1 MSRKFFTP
9 LIAFIMC
16 LASCSFISKDF
27 DTSDKDN
34 LIIQLIT
41 YVLDQAHY
49 LDKDI
54 NDEFSEKVFKTF
66 IDNLDPSKRYFYAS
80 DIEEFSEYK
89 YLIDDAFKN
98 PNLDFFNLV
107 YNRYNIRLVESKSI
121 FELILS
127 QPFDFSKE
135 EIFESDFELLDFVQ
149 TKSELYERW
158 RKLLKTYVIENYHDE
173 IEDDLKKLE
182 KDSSFVVRK
191 PELIEKENRELLNE
205 TMLQNFKF
213 ISEEMQRSDWFSVYI
228 NSFVSQYDPNTSYLD
243 PESKD
248 RFDVDMSGNYAGIG
262 ARLQKKIDKV
272 EITEVI
278 SGGPAWRDNKLEKGD
293 AILKVRQDN
302 EEEPVSILNMRL
314 SEAVKLIKGK
324 KGTKVH
330 LTVKKVDGS
339 ISEITVKRDIV
350 LLEETYIK
358 SSFVQKDSS
367 IYGVINIPK
376 FYIDFDN
383 QSNRDAAKDLKIEI
397 ERLKEVGVQG
407 LIIDLRNNGGGSL
420 KTVVDMA
427 GMFIK
432 NGPVVQVKYFDKEK
446 QVLRDRDKNILWK
459 GPLVILVNEG
469 SASASEILA
478 AAMQDYKRAII
489 IGGNQTWG
497 KGTVQTVFPLNR
509 MVRGNTNGDLGALR
523 YTTQKYYRINGG
535 SVQLEGVKSDINV
548 PYRYKYLEF
557 GEKDSENPLK
567 WDEIDKVE
575 FTPWN
580 SNFDF
585 EEAINKS
592 KLRMASN
599 EYLKLIDEN
608 AKWIKFIRDNKIINL
623 NYEKFKLEINENLTK
638 TEKFKILNDYSM
650 NYNFK
655 SLPYEIDLIKNDS
668 VLGLKRKRWHASLNK
683 DLYIDE
689 ALNVLSDLRFSIHNK
704 PENEPTEFDARYG
717 NEPGD
722 GIVSGSVL
730 RPGGDG
736 LIFLSTS
743 TNIQTT
749 NN

>member
-1 MSRKFFTP
+1 MSNNLFTL

-16 LASCSFISKDF
+16 LASCSFVSKDF

-49 LDKDI
+49 LDKEI
-54 NDEFSEKVFKTF
+54 NDEFSEKVFYTF
-66 IDNLDPSKRYFYAS
+66 LENLDPYKRYFYAS
-80 DIEEFSEYK
+80 DIEEFSKYK

-98 PNLDFFNLV
+98 PNLDFFELV
-107 YNRYNIRLVESKSI
+107 YKRYTKRMLESEKI
-121 FELILS
+121 FNDILS
-127 QPFDFSKE
+127 KPFDFNKDE
-135 EIFESDFELLDFVQ
+135 VCECDFEELDYVK
-149 TKSELYERW
+149 TKDQLFDRW
-158 RKLLKTYVIENYHDE
+158 RKLLKIYVIENYHNE
-173 IEDDLKKLE
+173 IEDDLRKS
-182 KDSSFVVRK
+182 KDDSDFILRNPV
-191 PELIEKENRELLNE
+191 LIEKKTRESLKE
-205 TMLQNFKF
+205 TMQQNYAF

-278 SGGPAWRDNKLEKGD
+278 SGGPAWRDNILEKGD

-302 EEEPVSILNMRL
+302 EDEPIGILNMRL

-330 LTVKKVDGS
+330 LTVKKVDGTVT
-339 ISEITVKRDIV
+339 EVTVKRDIV

-358 SSFVQKDSS
+358 SSIVEKDNNT
-367 IYGVINIPK
+367 YGLINIPK

-383 QSNRDAAKDLKIEI
+383 QSNRDASKDLRTEI
-397 ERLKEVGVQG
+397 ERLKEQGIQG
-407 LIIDLRNNGGGSL
+407 LVIDLRNNGGGAL

-446 QVLRDRDKNILWK
+446 QVLSDRDRSVLWT

-497 KGTVQTVFPLNR
+497 KGTVQNVFPLNR

-557 GEKDSENPLK
+557 GEKDSENPLQ

-575 FTPWN
+575 FDTWN
-580 SNFDF
+580 SNFNF
-585 EEAINKS
+585 EEAITKSNK
-592 KLRMASN
+592 RMADN
-599 EYLKLIDEN
+599 KYLKLVDEN
-608 AKWIKFIRDNKIINL
+608 AKWIKSVRDNKLINL
-623 NYEKFKLEINENLTK
+623 NYDKFKLESEENSSI
-638 TEKFKILNDYSM
+638 TEKFKALNDYSM
-650 NYNFK
+650 NYSFK

-668 VLGLKRKRWHASLNK
+668 VLGLKRERWHKSLNK
-683 DLYIDE
+683 DFYIDE
-689 ALNVLSDLRFSIHNK
+689 ALNVLSDLRFSYLDN
-704 PENEPTEFDARYG
+704 
-717 NEPGD
+717 
-722 GIVSGSVL
+722 
-730 RPGGDG
+730 
-736 LIFLSTS
+736 
-743 TNIQTT
+743 
-749 NN
+749 

>member
-1 MSRKFFTP
+1 MSKNLFTL

-16 LASCSFISKDF
+16 LASCSFVSKDF

-49 LDKDI
+49 LDKEI
-54 NDEFSEKVFKTF
+54 NDEFSEKVFDTF
-66 IDNLDPSKRYFYAS
+66 LENLDPYKRYFYAS
-80 DIEEFSEYK
+80 DIEEFSKYK

-98 PNLDFFNLV
+98 PNLDFFELV
-107 YNRYNIRLVESKSI
+107 YKRYTKRMLESEKI
-121 FELILS
+121 FNDILS
-127 QPFDFSKE
+127 KPFDFNKNE
-135 EIFESDFELLDFVQ
+135 VCECDFEELDYVK
-149 TKSELYERW
+149 TKDQLFDRW
-158 RKLLKTYVIENYHDE
+158 RKLLKIYVIENYHNE
-173 IEDDLKKLE
+173 IEDDLRKSKE
-182 KDSSFVVRK
+182 DSDFILRNPV
-191 PELIEKENRELLNE
+191 LIEKKTRETLKE
-205 TMLQNFKF
+205 TMQQNYAF

-278 SGGPAWRDNKLEKGD
+278 SGGPAWRDNSLEKGD
-293 AILKVRQDN
+293 AILKVRQDD
-302 EEEPVSILNMRL
+302 EDEPVGILNMRL
-314 SEAVKLIKGK
+314 GEAVKLIKGK

-339 ISEITVKRDIV
+339 VTEVTVKRDIV

-358 SSFVQKDSS
+358 SSIVEKDNNT
-367 IYGVINIPK
+367 YGLINIPK

-383 QSNRDAAKDLKIEI
+383 QSNRDAAKDLRTEI
-397 ERLKEVGVQG
+397 ERLKEEGIQG
-407 LIIDLRNNGGGSL
+407 LVIDLRNNGGGAL

-446 QVLRDRDKNILWK
+446 QVLSDRDRSVLWT

-497 KGTVQTVFPLNR
+497 KGTVQNVFPLNR

-557 GEKDSENPLK
+557 GEKDSENPLQ

-575 FTPWN
+575 FDTWN
-580 SNFDF
+580 SNFNF
-585 EEAINKS
+585 EEAITKSNK
-592 KLRMASN
+592 RMANN
-599 EYLKLIDEN
+599 EYLKLVDEN
-608 AKWIKFIRDNKIINL
+608 AKWIKSVRDNKLINL
-623 NYEKFKLEINENLTK
+623 NYDKFKLELEENSSI
-638 TEKFKILNDYSM
+638 TEKFKALNDYSM

-655 SLPYEIDLIKNDS
+655 SLPYELDLIKNDS
-668 VLGLKRKRWHASLNK
+668 VLGLKRERWHKSLNK
-683 DLYIDE
+683 DFYIDE
-689 ALNVLSDLRFSIHNK
+689 ALNVLSDLRFSYLDN
-704 PENEPTEFDARYG
+704 
-717 NEPGD
+717 
-722 GIVSGSVL
+722 
-730 RPGGDG
+730 
-736 LIFLSTS
+736 
-743 TNIQTT
+743 
-749 NN
+749 

>member
-1 MSRKFFTP
+1 
-9 LIAFIMC
+9 MC
-16 LASCSFISKDF
+16 LASCSFVSKDF

-49 LDKDI
+49 LDKEI
-54 NDEFSEKVFKTF
+54 NDEFSEKVFDTF
-66 IDNLDPSKRYFYAS
+66 LENLDPYKRYFYAS
-80 DIEEFSEYK
+80 DIEEFSKYK

-98 PNLDFFNLV
+98 PNLDFFELV
-107 YNRYNIRLVESKSI
+107 YKRYTKRMLESEKI
-121 FELILS
+121 FNDILS
-127 QPFDFSKE
+127 KPFDFNKNE
-135 EIFESDFELLDFVQ
+135 VCECDFEELDYVK
-149 TKSELYERW
+149 TKDQLFDRW
-158 RKLLKTYVIENYHDE
+158 RKLLKIYVIENYHNE
-173 IEDDLKKLE
+173 IEDDLRKSKE
-182 KDSSFVVRK
+182 DSDFILRNPV
-191 PELIEKENRELLNE
+191 LIEKKTRETLKE
-205 TMLQNFKF
+205 TMQQNYAF

-278 SGGPAWRDNKLEKGD
+278 SGGPAWRDNILEKGD
-293 AILKVRQDN
+293 AILKVRQDK
-302 EEEPVSILNMRL
+302 EDEPVGILNMRL

-330 LTVKKVDGS
+330 LTVKKVDGTVT
-339 ISEITVKRDIV
+339 EVTVKRDIV

-358 SSFVQKDSS
+358 SSIVEKDNNT
-367 IYGVINIPK
+367 YGLINIPK

-383 QSNRDAAKDLKIEI
+383 QSNRDAAKDLRTEI
-397 ERLKEVGVQG
+397 ERLKEQGIQG
-407 LIIDLRNNGGGSL
+407 LVIDLRNNGGGAL

-446 QVLRDRDKNILWK
+446 QVLSDRDRSVLWT

-497 KGTVQTVFPLNR
+497 KGTVQNVFPLNR

-557 GEKDSENPLK
+557 GEKDSENPLQ
-567 WDEIDKVE
+567 WDEIDEVE
-575 FTPWN
+575 FDTWN
-580 SNFDF
+580 SNFNF
-585 EEAINKS
+585 EEAITKSNK
-592 KLRMASN
+592 RMANN
-599 EYLKLIDEN
+599 EYLKLVDEN
-608 AKWIKFIRDNKIINL
+608 AKWIKSVRDNKLINL
-623 NYEKFKLEINENLTK
+623 NYDKFKSELEENSSI
-638 TEKFKILNDYSM
+638 TEKFKALNDYSM
-650 NYNFK
+650 NYSFK
-655 SLPYEIDLIKNDS
+655 SLPYELDLIKNDS
-668 VLGLKRKRWHASLNK
+668 VLGLKRERWHKSLNK
-683 DLYIDE
+683 DFYIDE
-689 ALNVLSDLRFSIHNK
+689 ALNVLSDLRFSYLDN
-704 PENEPTEFDARYG
+704 
-717 NEPGD
+717 
-722 GIVSGSVL
+722 
-730 RPGGDG
+730 
-736 LIFLSTS
+736 
-743 TNIQTT
+743 
-749 NN
+749 

>member
-1 MSRKFFTP
+1 MSKNLFTL

-16 LASCSFISKDF
+16 LASCSFVSKDF

-49 LDKDI
+49 LDKEI
-54 NDEFSEKVFKTF
+54 NDEFSEKVFDTF
-66 IDNLDPSKRYFYAS
+66 LENLDPYKRYFYAS
-80 DIEEFSEYK
+80 DIEEFSKYK

-98 PNLDFFNLV
+98 PNLDFFELV
-107 YNRYNIRLVESKSI
+107 YKRYTKRMLESEKI
-121 FELILS
+121 FNDILS
-127 QPFDFSKE
+127 KPFDFNKNE
-135 EIFESDFELLDFVQ
+135 VCECDFEELDYVK
-149 TKSELYERW
+149 TKDQLFDRW
-158 RKLLKTYVIENYHDE
+158 RKLLKIYVIENYHNE
-173 IEDDLKKLE
+173 IEDDLRKSKE
-182 KDSSFVVRK
+182 DSDFILRNPV
-191 PELIEKENRELLNE
+191 LIEKKTRETLKE
-205 TMLQNFKF
+205 TMQQNYAF

-278 SGGPAWRDNKLEKGD
+278 SGGPAWRDNILEKGD
-293 AILKVRQDN
+293 AILKVRQDK
-302 EEEPVSILNMRL
+302 EDEPVGILNMRL

-330 LTVKKVDGS
+330 LTVKKVDGTVT
-339 ISEITVKRDIV
+339 EVTVKRDIV

-358 SSFVQKDSS
+358 SSIVEKDNNTYGL
-367 IYGVINIPK
+367 IYIPK

-383 QSNRDAAKDLKIEI
+383 QSNRDAAKDLRTEI
-397 ERLKEVGVQG
+397 ERLKEQGIQG
-407 LIIDLRNNGGGSL
+407 LVIDLRNNGGGAL

-446 QVLRDRDKNILWK
+446 QVLSDRDRSVLWT

-497 KGTVQTVFPLNR
+497 KGTVQNVFPLNR

-557 GEKDSENPLK
+557 GEKDSENPLQ

-575 FTPWN
+575 FDTWN
-580 SNFDF
+580 SNFNF
-585 EEAINKS
+585 EEAITKSNK
-592 KLRMASN
+592 RMANN
-599 EYLKLIDEN
+599 EYLKLVDEN
-608 AKWIKFIRDNKIINL
+608 AKWIKSVRDNKLINL
-623 NYEKFKLEINENLTK
+623 NYDKFKLELEENSSI
-638 TEKFKILNDYSM
+638 TEKFKALNDYSM
-650 NYNFK
+650 NYSFK
-655 SLPYEIDLIKNDS
+655 SLPYELDLIKNDS
-668 VLGLKRKRWHASLNK
+668 VLGLKRERWHKSLNK
-683 DLYIDE
+683 DFYIDE
-689 ALNVLSDLRFSIHNK
+689 ALNVLSDLRFSYLDN
-704 PENEPTEFDARYG
+704 
-717 NEPGD
+717 
-722 GIVSGSVL
+722 
-730 RPGGDG
+730 
-736 LIFLSTS
+736 
-743 TNIQTT
+743 
-749 NN
+749 

>member
-1 MSRKFFTP
+1 MSKNLFTL

-16 LASCSFISKDF
+16 LASCSFVSKDF

-49 LDKDI
+49 LDKEI
-54 NDEFSEKVFKTF
+54 NDEFSEKVFDTF
-66 IDNLDPSKRYFYAS
+66 LENLDPYKRYFYAS
-80 DIEEFSEYK
+80 DIEEFSKYK

-98 PNLDFFNLV
+98 PNLDFFELV
-107 YNRYNIRLVESKSI
+107 YKRYTKRMLESEKI
-121 FELILS
+121 FNDILS
-127 QPFDFSKE
+127 KPFDFNKDE
-135 EIFESDFELLDFVQ
+135 VCECDFEELDYVK
-149 TKSELYERW
+149 TKDQLFDRW
-158 RKLLKTYVIENYHDE
+158 RKLLKIYVIENYHNE
-173 IEDDLKKLE
+173 IEDDLRKSKE
-182 KDSSFVVRK
+182 DSDFILRNPV
-191 PELIEKENRELLNE
+191 LIEKKTRETLKE
-205 TMLQNFKF
+205 TMQQNYAFM
-213 ISEEMQRSDWFSVYI
+213 SEEMQRSDWFSVYI

-278 SGGPAWRDNKLEKGD
+278 SGGPAWRDNSLEKGD
-293 AILKVRQDN
+293 AILKVRQDD
-302 EEEPVSILNMRL
+302 EDEPVGILNMRL
-314 SEAVKLIKGK
+314 GEAVKLIKGK

-339 ISEITVKRDIV
+339 VTEVTVKRDIV

-358 SSFVQKDSS
+358 SSIVEKDNNT
-367 IYGVINIPK
+367 YGLINIPK

-383 QSNRDAAKDLKIEI
+383 QSNRDAAKDLRTEI
-397 ERLKEVGVQG
+397 ERLKEEGIQG
-407 LIIDLRNNGGGSL
+407 LVIDLRNNGGGAL

-446 QVLRDRDKNILWK
+446 QVLSDRDRSVLWT

-497 KGTVQTVFPLNR
+497 KGTVQNVFPLNR

-557 GEKDSENPLK
+557 GEKDSENPLQ

-575 FTPWN
+575 FDTWN
-580 SNFDF
+580 SNFNF
-585 EEAINKS
+585 EEAITKSNK
-592 KLRMASN
+592 RMANN
-599 EYLKLIDEN
+599 EYLKLVDEN
-608 AKWIKFIRDNKIINL
+608 AKWIKSVRDNKLINL
-623 NYEKFKLEINENLTK
+623 NYDKFKLELEENSSI
-638 TEKFKILNDYSM
+638 TEKFKALNDYSM

-655 SLPYEIDLIKNDS
+655 SLPYELDLIKNDS
-668 VLGLKRKRWHASLNK
+668 VLGLKRERWHKSLNK
-683 DLYIDE
+683 DFYIDE
-689 ALNVLSDLRFSIHNK
+689 ALNVLSDLRFSYLDN
-704 PENEPTEFDARYG
+704 
-717 NEPGD
+717 
-722 GIVSGSVL
+722 
-730 RPGGDG
+730 
-736 LIFLSTS
+736 
-743 TNIQTT
+743 
-749 NN
+749 

>member
-1 MSRKFFTP
+1 MSKNLFTL

-16 LASCSFISKDF
+16 LASCSFVSKDF

-49 LDKDI
+49 LDKEI
-54 NDEFSEKVFKTF
+54 NDEFSEKVFDTF
-66 IDNLDPSKRYFYAS
+66 LENLDPYKRYFYAS
-80 DIEEFSEYK
+80 DIEEFSKYK

-98 PNLDFFNLV
+98 PNLDFFELV
-107 YNRYNIRLVESKSI
+107 YKRYTKRMLESEKI
-121 FELILS
+121 FNDILS
-127 QPFDFSKE
+127 KPFDFNKNE
-135 EIFESDFELLDFVQ
+135 VCECDFEELDYVK
-149 TKSELYERW
+149 TKDQLFDRW
-158 RKLLKTYVIENYHDE
+158 RKLLKIYVIENYHNE
-173 IEDDLKKLE
+173 IEDDL
-182 KDSSFVVRK
+182 RK
-191 PELIEKENRELLNE
+191 SKEDTDFSIRSPNLIEKKTRETLKE
-205 TMLQNFKF
+205 TMQQNYAF

-278 SGGPAWRDNKLEKGD
+278 SGGPAWRDNILEKGD
-293 AILKVRQDN
+293 AILKVRQDK
-302 EEEPVSILNMRL
+302 EDEPVGILNMRL

-330 LTVKKVDGS
+330 LTVKKVDGTVT
-339 ISEITVKRDIV
+339 EVTVKRDIV

-358 SSFVQKDSS
+358 SSIVEKDNNT
-367 IYGVINIPK
+367 YGLINIPK

-383 QSNRDAAKDLKIEI
+383 QSNRDAAKDLRTEI
-397 ERLKEVGVQG
+397 ERLKEQGIQG
-407 LIIDLRNNGGGSL
+407 LVIDLRNNGGGAL

-446 QVLRDRDKNILWK
+446 QVLSDRDRSVLWT

-497 KGTVQTVFPLNR
+497 KGTVQNVFPLNR

-557 GEKDSENPLK
+557 GEKDSENPLQ

-575 FTPWN
+575 FDTWN
-580 SNFDF
+580 SNFNF
-585 EEAINKS
+585 EEAITKSNK
-592 KLRMASN
+592 RMANN
-599 EYLKLIDEN
+599 EYLKLVDEN
-608 AKWIKFIRDNKIINL
+608 AKWIKSVRDNKLINL
-623 NYEKFKLEINENLTK
+623 NYDKFKLELEENSSI
-638 TEKFKILNDYSM
+638 TEKFKALNDYSM
-650 NYNFK
+650 NYSFK
-655 SLPYEIDLIKNDS
+655 SLPYELDLIKNDS
-668 VLGLKRKRWHASLNK
+668 VLGLKRERWHKSLNK
-683 DLYIDE
+683 DFYIDE
-689 ALNVLSDLRFSIHNK
+689 ALNVLSDLRFSYLDN
-704 PENEPTEFDARYG
+704 
-717 NEPGD
+717 
-722 GIVSGSVL
+722 
-730 RPGGDG
+730 
-736 LIFLSTS
+736 
-743 TNIQTT
+743 
-749 NN
+749 

>member
-1 MSRKFFTP
+1 MSKNLFTL

-16 LASCSFISKDF
+16 LASCSFVSKDF

-49 LDKDI
+49 LDKEI
-54 NDEFSEKVFKTF
+54 NDEFSEKVFDTF
-66 IDNLDPSKRYFYAS
+66 LENLDPYKRYFYAS
-80 DIEEFSEYK
+80 DIEEFSKYK

-98 PNLDFFNLV
+98 PNLDFFELV
-107 YNRYNIRLVESKSI
+107 YKRYSKRMLESEKI
-121 FELILS
+121 FNDILS
-127 QPFDFSKE
+127 KPFDFNKDE
-135 EIFESDFELLDFVQ
+135 VCECDFEELDYVK
-149 TKSELYERW
+149 TKDQLFDRW
-158 RKLLKTYVIENYHDE
+158 RKLLKIYVIENYHNE
-173 IEDDLKKLE
+173 IEDDLRKSKE
-182 KDSSFVVRK
+182 DSDFILRNPV
-191 PELIEKENRELLNE
+191 LIEKKTRETLKE
-205 TMLQNFKF
+205 TMQQNYAF

-278 SGGPAWRDNKLEKGD
+278 SGGPAWRDNILEKGD

-302 EEEPVSILNMRL
+302 EDEPVGILNMRL

-330 LTVKKVDGS
+330 LTVKKVDGTVT
-339 ISEITVKRDIV
+339 EVTVKRDIV

-358 SSFVQKDSS
+358 SSIVEKDNNT
-367 IYGVINIPK
+367 YGLINIPK

-383 QSNRDAAKDLKIEI
+383 QSNRDAAKDLRTEI
-397 ERLKEVGVQG
+397 ERLKEQGIQG
-407 LIIDLRNNGGGSL
+407 LVIDLRNNGGGAL

-446 QVLRDRDKNILWK
+446 QVLSDRDRSVLWT

-497 KGTVQTVFPLNR
+497 KGTVQNVFPLNR

-557 GEKDSENPLK
+557 GEKDSENPLQ

-575 FTPWN
+575 FDTWN
-580 SNFDF
+580 SNFNF
-585 EEAINKS
+585 EEAITKSNK
-592 KLRMASN
+592 RMANN
-599 EYLKLIDEN
+599 EYLKLVDEN
-608 AKWIKFIRDNKIINL
+608 AKWIKSVRDNKLINL
-623 NYEKFKLEINENLTK
+623 NYDKFKLELEENSSI
-638 TEKFKILNDYSM
+638 TEKFKALNDYSM
-650 NYNFK
+650 NYSFK
-655 SLPYEIDLIKNDS
+655 SLPYELDLIKNDS
-668 VLGLKRKRWHASLNK
+668 VLGLKRERWHKSLNK
-683 DLYIDE
+683 DFYIDE
-689 ALNVLSDLRFSIHNK
+689 ALNVLSDLRFSYLDN
-704 PENEPTEFDARYG
+704 
-717 NEPGD
+717 
-722 GIVSGSVL
+722 
-730 RPGGDG
+730 
-736 LIFLSTS
+736 
-743 TNIQTT
+743 
-749 NN
+749 

>member
-1 MSRKFFTP
+1 MSKNLFTL

-16 LASCSFISKDF
+16 LASCSFVSKDF

-49 LDKDI
+49 LDKEI
-54 NDEFSEKVFKTF
+54 NNEFSEKVFDTF
-66 IDNLDPSKRYFYAS
+66 LENLDPYKRYFYAS
-80 DIEEFSEYK
+80 DIEEFSKYK

-98 PNLDFFNLV
+98 PNLDFFELV
-107 YNRYNIRLVESKSI
+107 YKRYTKRMLESEKI
-121 FELILS
+121 FNDILS
-127 QPFDFSKE
+127 RPFDFNKNE
-135 EIFESDFELLDFVQ
+135 VCECDFEELDYVK
-149 TKSELYERW
+149 TKDQLFDRW
-158 RKLLKTYVIENYHDE
+158 RKLLKIYVIENYHNE
-173 IEDDLKKLE
+173 IEDDL
-182 KDSSFVVRK
+182 RK
-191 PELIEKENRELLNE
+191 SKEDTDFSIRSPNLIEKKTRETLKE
-205 TMLQNFKF
+205 TMQQNYAF

-278 SGGPAWRDNKLEKGD
+278 SGGPAWRDNILEKGD

-302 EEEPVSILNMRL
+302 EDEPIGILNMRL

-330 LTVKKVDGS
+330 LTVKKVDGTVT
-339 ISEITVKRDIV
+339 EVTVKRDIV

-358 SSFVQKDSS
+358 SSIVEKDNNT
-367 IYGVINIPK
+367 YGLINIPK

-383 QSNRDAAKDLKIEI
+383 QSNRDAAKDLRTEI
-397 ERLKEVGVQG
+397 ERLKEQGIQG
-407 LIIDLRNNGGGSL
+407 LVIDLRNNGGGAL

-446 QVLRDRDKNILWK
+446 QVLSDRDRSVLWT

-497 KGTVQTVFPLNR
+497 KGTVQNVFPLNR

-557 GEKDSENPLK
+557 GEKDSENPLQ

-575 FTPWN
+575 FDTWN
-580 SNFDF
+580 SNFNF
-585 EEAINKS
+585 EEAITKSNK
-592 KLRMASN
+592 RMANN
-599 EYLKLIDEN
+599 EYLKLVDEN
-608 AKWIKFIRDNKIINL
+608 AKWIKSVRDNKLINL
-623 NYEKFKLEINENLTK
+623 NYDKFKLELEENSSI
-638 TEKFKILNDYSM
+638 TEKFKALNDYSM
-650 NYNFK
+650 NYSFK
-655 SLPYEIDLIKNDS
+655 SLPYELDLIKNDS
-668 VLGLKRKRWHASLNK
+668 VLGLKRERWHKSLNK
-683 DLYIDE
+683 DFYIDE
-689 ALNVLSDLRFSIHNK
+689 ALNVLSDLRFSYLDN
-704 PENEPTEFDARYG
+704 
-717 NEPGD
+717 
-722 GIVSGSVL
+722 
-730 RPGGDG
+730 
-736 LIFLSTS
+736 
-743 TNIQTT
+743 
-749 NN
+749 

>member
-1 MSRKFFTP
+1 MKNNLFTS

-16 LASCSFISKDF
+16 LASCSFVPKDF

-34 LIIQLIT
+34 LVIQLIT

-49 LDKDI
+49 LDKEI
-54 NDEFSEKVFKTF
+54 NDEFSEKVFNKF
-66 IDNLDPSKRYFYAS
+66 LENIDPYKRYFYS
-80 DIEEFSEYK
+80 YDIEEFSEYK
-89 YLIDDAFKN
+89 YSIDDAFKN
-98 PNLDFFNLV
+98 PNLDFFELV
-107 YNRYNIRLVESKSI
+107 YARFMQRMSESEKI
-121 FELILS
+121 FNKILS
-127 QPFDFSKE
+127 KPFDFSKDE
-135 EIFESDFELLDFVQ
+135 VFESDFKALDYVQ
-149 TKSELYERW
+149 SKTELYDRW
-158 RKLLKTYVIENYHDE
+158 RKLLKIYVIENYHNE
-173 IEDDLKKLE
+173 VEDDLKKIESDSTFQVRNKE
-182 KDSSFVVRK
+182 K
-191 PELIEKENRELLNE
+191 IEKETRESLIE
-205 TMLQNFKF
+205 TMNQNYRFVA
-213 ISEEMQRSDWFSVYI
+213 EEMERSDWLSIYI

-248 RFDVDMSGNYAGIG
+248 RFDIDMSGNYAGIG

-278 SGGPAWRDNKLEKGD
+278 SGGPVWRDNILEKGD
-293 AILKVRQDN
+293 AILKVRQDDEQEAVN
-302 EEEPVSILNMRL
+302 ILTMRL

-339 ISEITVKRDIV
+339 ISEVTVKRDIV
-350 LLEETYIK
+350 QLEETYIK
-358 SSFVQKDSS
+358 STIVEKDNNE
-367 IYGVINIPK
+367 YGIINIPK

-383 QSNRDAAKDLKIEI
+383 QSNRDAAKDLRIEI
-397 ERLKEVGVQG
+397 GRLKEQG
-407 LIIDLRNNGGGSL
+407 IKGLVIDLRNNGGGAL

-446 QVLRDRDKNILWK
+446 QILSDRDRSILWT

-497 KGTVQTVFPLNR
+497 KGTVQNVFPLNR

-548 PYRYKYLEF
+548 PYRYKYLDF

-567 WDEIDKVE
+567 WDEIDDVDY
-575 FTPWN
+575 TIWQ

-585 EEAINKS
+585 NEAITKS
-592 KLRMASN
+592 KERMSNN

-608 AKWIKFIRDNKIINL
+608 AKWIKSVRDDKLINL
-623 NYEKFKLEINENLTK
+623 NYDKFKKRLEENSLKTK
-638 TEKFKILNDYSM
+638 KFKALNDFSM
-650 NYNFK
+650 TYTFK
-655 SLPYEIDLIKNDS
+655 SLPYEEDLIEKDS
-668 VLGLKRKRWHASLNK
+668 ILGIKRDRWHKSLNK

-689 ALNVLSDLRFSIHNK
+689 ALNVLSDLRFSYI
-704 PENEPTEFDARYG
+704 ED
-717 NEPGD
+717 
-722 GIVSGSVL
+722 
-730 RPGGDG
+730 
-736 LIFLSTS
+736 
-743 TNIQTT
+743 
-749 NN
+749 

>member
-1 MSRKFFTP
+1 MSKNLFTL

-16 LASCSFISKDF
+16 LASCSFVSKDF

-49 LDKDI
+49 LDKEI
-54 NDEFSEKVFKTF
+54 NDEFSEKVFDTF
-66 IDNLDPSKRYFYAS
+66 LENLDPYKRYFYAS
-80 DIEEFSEYK
+80 DIEEFSKYK

-98 PNLDFFNLV
+98 PNLDFFELV
-107 YNRYNIRLVESKSI
+107 YKRYTKRMLESEKI
-121 FELILS
+121 FNDILS
-127 QPFDFSKE
+127 KPFDFNKDE
-135 EIFESDFELLDFVQ
+135 VCECDFEELDYVK
-149 TKSELYERW
+149 TKDQLFDRW
-158 RKLLKTYVIENYHDE
+158 RKLLKIYVIENYHNE
-173 IEDDLKKLE
+173 IEDDLRKSKE
-182 KDSSFVVRK
+182 DSDFILRNPV
-191 PELIEKENRELLNE
+191 LIEKKTRETLKE
-205 TMLQNFKF
+205 TMQQNYAFM
-213 ISEEMQRSDWFSVYI
+213 SEEMQRSDWFSVYI

-278 SGGPAWRDNKLEKGD
+278 SGGPAWRDNSLEKGD
-293 AILKVRQDN
+293 AILKVRQDD
-302 EEEPVSILNMRL
+302 EDEPVGILNMRL
-314 SEAVKLIKGK
+314 GEAVKLIKGK

-339 ISEITVKRDIV
+339 VTEVTVKRDIV

-358 SSFVQKDSS
+358 SSIVEKDNNT
-367 IYGVINIPK
+367 YGLINIPK

-383 QSNRDAAKDLKIEI
+383 QSNRDAAKDLRTEI
-397 ERLKEVGVQG
+397 ERLKEQGIQG
-407 LIIDLRNNGGGSL
+407 LVIDLRNNGGGAL

-446 QVLRDRDKNILWK
+446 QVLSDRDRSVLWT

-497 KGTVQTVFPLNR
+497 KGTVQNVFPLNR

-557 GEKDSENPLK
+557 GEKDSENPLQ

-575 FTPWN
+575 FDTWN
-580 SNFDF
+580 SNFNF
-585 EEAINKS
+585 EEAITKSNK
-592 KLRMASN
+592 RMANN
-599 EYLKLIDEN
+599 EYLKLVDEN
-608 AKWIKFIRDNKIINL
+608 AKWIKSVRDNKLINL
-623 NYEKFKLEINENLTK
+623 NYDKFKLELEENSSI
-638 TEKFKILNDYSM
+638 TEKFKALNDYSM
-650 NYNFK
+650 NYSFK
-655 SLPYEIDLIKNDS
+655 SLPYELDLIKNDS
-668 VLGLKRKRWHASLNK
+668 VLGLKRERWHKSLNK
-683 DLYIDE
+683 DFYIDE
-689 ALNVLSDLRFSIHNK
+689 ALNVLSDLRFSYLDN
-704 PENEPTEFDARYG
+704 
-717 NEPGD
+717 
-722 GIVSGSVL
+722 
-730 RPGGDG
+730 
-736 LIFLSTS
+736 
-743 TNIQTT
+743 
-749 NN
+749 

>member
-1 MSRKFFTP
+1 MSKNLFTL

-16 LASCSFISKDF
+16 LASCSFVSKDF

-49 LDKDI
+49 LDKEI
-54 NDEFSEKVFKTF
+54 NDEFSEKVFYTF
-66 IDNLDPSKRYFYAS
+66 LENLDPYKRYFYAS
-80 DIEEFSEYK
+80 DIEEFSKYK

-98 PNLDFFNLV
+98 PNLDFFELV
-107 YNRYNIRLVESKSI
+107 YKRYTKRMLESEKI
-121 FELILS
+121 FNDILS
-127 QPFDFSKE
+127 KPFDFNKDEVCECDFKE
-135 EIFESDFELLDFVQ
+135 LDYVK
-149 TKSELYERW
+149 TKDQLFDRW
-158 RKLLKTYVIENYHDE
+158 RKLLKIYVIENYHNE
-173 IEDDLKKLE
+173 IEDDLRKSNE
-182 KDSSFVVRK
+182 DSDFILRNPV
-191 PELIEKENRELLNE
+191 LIEEKTRESLKE
-205 TMLQNFKF
+205 TMQQNYSF

-278 SGGPAWRDNKLEKGD
+278 SGGPAWRDNILEKGD

-302 EEEPVSILNMRL
+302 EDEPVGILNMRL

-330 LTVKKVDGS
+330 LTVKKVDGTVT
-339 ISEITVKRDIV
+339 EVTVKRDIV

-358 SSFVQKDSS
+358 SSIVEKDNKT
-367 IYGVINIPK
+367 YGLINIPK

-383 QSNRDAAKDLKIEI
+383 QSNRDASKDLRTEI
-397 ERLKEVGVQG
+397 ERLKEQGIQG
-407 LIIDLRNNGGGSL
+407 LVIDLRNNGGGAL

-446 QVLRDRDKNILWK
+446 QVLSDRDRSVLWT

-497 KGTVQTVFPLNR
+497 KGTVQNVFPLNR

-557 GEKDSENPLK
+557 GEKDSENPLQ

-575 FTPWN
+575 FDTWN
-580 SNFDF
+580 SNFNF
-585 EEAINKS
+585 EEAITKSNK
-592 KLRMASN
+592 RMANN
-599 EYLKLIDEN
+599 EYLKLVDEN
-608 AKWIKFIRDNKIINL
+608 AKWIKSVRDNKLINL
-623 NYEKFKLEINENLTK
+623 NYDKFKLELEENSSI
-638 TEKFKILNDYSM
+638 TEKFKALNDYSM
-650 NYNFK
+650 NYSFK
-655 SLPYEIDLIKNDS
+655 SLPYELDLIKNDS
-668 VLGLKRKRWHASLNK
+668 VLGLKRERWHMSLNK
-683 DLYIDE
+683 DFYIDE
-689 ALNVLSDLRFSIHNK
+689 ALNVLSDLRFSYLDN
-704 PENEPTEFDARYG
+704 
-717 NEPGD
+717 
-722 GIVSGSVL
+722 
-730 RPGGDG
+730 
-736 LIFLSTS
+736 
-743 TNIQTT
+743 
-749 NN
+749 

>member
-1 MSRKFFTP
+1 MSKNLFTL

-16 LASCSFISKDF
+16 LASCSFVSKDF

-49 LDKDI
+49 LDKEI
-54 NDEFSEKVFKTF
+54 NDEFSEKVFYTF
-66 IDNLDPSKRYFYAS
+66 LENLDPYKRYFYAS
-80 DIEEFSEYK
+80 DIEEFSKYK

-98 PNLDFFNLV
+98 PNLDFFELV
-107 YNRYNIRLVESKSI
+107 YKRYTKRMLESEKI
-121 FELILS
+121 FNDILS
-127 QPFDFSKE
+127 KPFDFNKDE
-135 EIFESDFELLDFVQ
+135 VCECDFEELDYVK
-149 TKSELYERW
+149 TKDQLFDRW
-158 RKLLKTYVIENYHDE
+158 RKLLKIYVIENYHNE
-173 IEDDLKKLE
+173 IEDDLRKSKE
-182 KDSSFVVRK
+182 DSDFILRNPV
-191 PELIEKENRELLNE
+191 LIEKKTRETLKE
-205 TMLQNFKF
+205 TMQQNYAF

-278 SGGPAWRDNKLEKGD
+278 SGGPAWRDNILEKGD

-302 EEEPVSILNMRL
+302 EDEPVGILNMRL

-330 LTVKKVDGS
+330 LTVKKVDGTVT
-339 ISEITVKRDIV
+339 EVTVKRDIV

-358 SSFVQKDSS
+358 SSIVEKDNNT
-367 IYGVINIPK
+367 YGLINIPK

-383 QSNRDAAKDLKIEI
+383 QSNRDAAKDLRTEI
-397 ERLKEVGVQG
+397 ERLKEQGIQG
-407 LIIDLRNNGGGSL
+407 LVIDLRNNGGGAL

-446 QVLRDRDKNILWK
+446 QVLSDRDRSVLWT

-497 KGTVQTVFPLNR
+497 KGTVQNVFPLNR

-557 GEKDSENPLK
+557 GEKDSENPLQ

-575 FTPWN
+575 FDTWN
-580 SNFDF
+580 SNFNF
-585 EEAINKS
+585 EEAITKSNK
-592 KLRMASN
+592 RMANN
-599 EYLKLIDEN
+599 EYLKLVDEN
-608 AKWIKFIRDNKIINL
+608 AKWIKSVRDNKLINL
-623 NYEKFKLEINENLTK
+623 NYDKFKLELEENSSI
-638 TEKFKILNDYSM
+638 TEKFKALNDYSM
-650 NYNFK
+650 NYSFK
-655 SLPYEIDLIKNDS
+655 SLPYELDLIKNDS
-668 VLGLKRKRWHASLNK
+668 VLGLKRERWHKSLNK
-683 DLYIDE
+683 DFYIDE
-689 ALNVLSDLRFSIHNK
+689 ALNVLSDLRFSYLDN
-704 PENEPTEFDARYG
+704 
-717 NEPGD
+717 
-722 GIVSGSVL
+722 
-730 RPGGDG
+730 
-736 LIFLSTS
+736 
-743 TNIQTT
+743 
-749 NN
+749 

>member
-1 MSRKFFTP
+1 MSKNLFTL

-16 LASCSFISKDF
+16 LASCSFVSKDF

-49 LDKDI
+49 LDKEV
-54 NDEFSEKVFKTF
+54 NDEFSEKVFDTF
-66 IDNLDPSKRYFYAS
+66 LENLDPYKRYFYAS
-80 DIEEFSEYK
+80 DIEEFSKYK

-98 PNLDFFNLV
+98 PNLDFFELV
-107 YNRYNIRLVESKSI
+107 YKRYTKRMLESEKI
-121 FELILS
+121 FNDILS
-127 QPFDFSKE
+127 KPFDFNKNE
-135 EIFESDFELLDFVQ
+135 VCECDFEELDYVK
-149 TKSELYERW
+149 TKDQLFDRW
-158 RKLLKTYVIENYHDE
+158 RKLLKIYVIENYHSE
-173 IEDDLKKLE
+173 IEDDLRKSKE
-182 KDSSFVVRK
+182 DSDFILRNPV
-191 PELIEKENRELLNE
+191 LIEKKTRETLKE
-205 TMLQNFKF
+205 TMQQNYAF

-278 SGGPAWRDNKLEKGD
+278 SGGPAWRDNSLEKGD
-293 AILKVRQDN
+293 AILKVRQDD
-302 EEEPVSILNMRL
+302 EDEPVGILNMRL
-314 SEAVKLIKGK
+314 GEAVKLIKGK

-339 ISEITVKRDIV
+339 VTEVTIKRDIV

-358 SSFVQKDSS
+358 SSIVKKDNNT
-367 IYGVINIPK
+367 YGLINIPK

-383 QSNRDAAKDLKIEI
+383 QSNRDAAKDLRTEI
-397 ERLKEVGVQG
+397 ERLKEEGIQG
-407 LIIDLRNNGGGSL
+407 LVIDLRNNGGGAL

-446 QVLRDRDKNILWK
+446 QVLSDRDRSVLWT

-497 KGTVQTVFPLNR
+497 KGTVQNVFPLNR

-557 GEKDSENPLK
+557 GEKDSENPLQ

-575 FTPWN
+575 FDTWN
-580 SNFDF
+580 SNFNF
-585 EEAINKS
+585 EEAITKSNK
-592 KLRMASN
+592 RMANN
-599 EYLKLIDEN
+599 EYLKLVDEN
-608 AKWIKFIRDNKIINL
+608 AKWIKSVRDNKLINL
-623 NYEKFKLEINENLTK
+623 NYDKFKLELEENSSI
-638 TEKFKILNDYSM
+638 TEKFKALNDYSM
-650 NYNFK
+650 NYSFK
-655 SLPYEIDLIKNDS
+655 SLPYELDLIKNDS
-668 VLGLKRKRWHASLNK
+668 VLGLKRERWHKSLNK
-683 DLYIDE
+683 DFYIDE
-689 ALNVLSDLRFSIHNK
+689 ALNVLSDLRFSYLDN
-704 PENEPTEFDARYG
+704 
-717 NEPGD
+717 
-722 GIVSGSVL
+722 
-730 RPGGDG
+730 
-736 LIFLSTS
+736 
-743 TNIQTT
+743 
-749 NN
+749 